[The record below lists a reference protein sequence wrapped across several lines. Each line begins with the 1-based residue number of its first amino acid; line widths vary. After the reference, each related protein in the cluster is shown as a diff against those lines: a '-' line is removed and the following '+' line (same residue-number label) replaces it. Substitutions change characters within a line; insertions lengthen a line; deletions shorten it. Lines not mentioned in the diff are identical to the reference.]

1 MTDAYETGKSIFS
14 DVYGESMANDL
25 QSYVDSDSFG
35 NQGAK
40 WAMEWAFGSVWSR
53 DGLSKKMRSCSVLGM
68 VIAQGQLDEIKFHTK
83 MALANGLSLQE
94 IEEIYYTSIPYCGLP
109 RSNDAKRSMLAAL
122 AEVSAKS

>member
-25 QSYVDSDSFG
+25 QSYVDSNSFG

>member
-25 QSYVDSDSFG
+25 QRYVDSDSFG